1 MFLKEKR
8 LEKGKS
14 QKEMAKA
21 IGTDEPLYSKFEN
34 YKCLPVPV
42 MMDKLTEALNC
53 EVRDIYTGNEVY
65 YRKARKKPSATTGY
79 KLTVVLPPDAKEFLQ
94 VALKECGYKDIT
106 YWIWRCYE
114 RLQKQYEI
122 IQKEKA
128 SSKPASHETIPYI
141 KG

>member
-14 QKEMAKA
+14 QKEIAQL

-42 MMDKLTEALNC
+42 MMDKLTETLDC
-53 EVRDIYTGNEVY
+53 EIKDIYSDGEVY
-65 YRKARKKPSATTGY
+65 YRKVRKKASASSGY

-94 VALKECGYKDIT
+94 TALKECGYKDIT
-106 YWIWRCYE
+106 YWVWRCYE
-114 RLQKQYEI
+114 RLQKQYEN

-128 SSKPASHETIPYI
+128 SSQPASDKTIPYI

>member
-34 YKCLPVPV
+34 HKCLPVPTT
-42 MMDKLTEALNC
+42 MDKLTETLDC
-53 EVRDIYTGNEVY
+53 EVKDIYSDNEVY
-65 YRKARKKPSATTGY
+65 YRKVRKKPSANSGY
-79 KLTVVLPPDAKEFLQ
+79 KLTAVLPPDAKEFLQ

-106 YWIWRCYE
+106 YWVWRCYE
-114 RLQKQYEI
+114 RLQKEYEY
-122 IQKEKA
+122 KKKA
-128 SSKPASHETIPYI
+128 SSQPTTDKTIPYI

>member
-14 QKEMAKA
+14 QKDIAQS

-42 MMDKLTEALNC
+42 MMDKLTETLDC
-53 EVRDIYTGNEVY
+53 EIKDIYSDGEVY
-65 YRKARKKPSATTGY
+65 YRKVRKKASASSGY

-106 YWIWRCYE
+106 YWVWRCYE
-114 RLQKQYEI
+114 RLQKEYEY
-122 IQKEKA
+122 KKKA
-128 SSKPASHETIPYI
+128 SSQPASDKTIPYI